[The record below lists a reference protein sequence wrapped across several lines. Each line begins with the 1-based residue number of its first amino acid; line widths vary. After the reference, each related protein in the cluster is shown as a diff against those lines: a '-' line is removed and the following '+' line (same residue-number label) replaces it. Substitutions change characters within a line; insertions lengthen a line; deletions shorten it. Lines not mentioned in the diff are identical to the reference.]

1 MQKEDQNTTIK
12 KIKKKNK
19 RKIRDPLNIG
29 ELVYVLAERLKKKD
43 APRRLHKNTTENKS
57 FFNNQEIFVIQ
68 KIARN
73 TNDKLFYWV
82 SKRNN
87 QKLIIIF

>member
-43 APRRLHKNTTENKS
+43 APRRLYKNTTENKS
-57 FFNNQEIFVIQ
+57 FFNN
-68 KIARN
+68 
-73 TNDKLFYWV
+73 
-82 SKRNN
+82 
-87 QKLIIIF
+87 